1 MPNKIRAHPQAIVTT
16 LDRVPRQLL
25 VLARHSRADEVAK
38 KPRKLAMALLRQM
51 DRKVVP

>member
-1 MPNKIRAHPQAIVTT
+1 MPNKVRAHPQTIVTP

-25 VLARHSRADEVAK
+25 VLARHPRADEVAK
-38 KPRKLAMALLRQM
+38 KPRKLSVTLLRQM